1 MEQKEKIVKL
11 AVFKGSFVVNRL
23 GKPQQITP
31 QDGFLDFYESEARY
45 LVDFLNITDKN
56 TAKIGEEMVSQYNND
71 VLLEAKNDE
80 IKALKAQLEALQAS
94 KEVAT
99 TEVKQRGRPAK
110 NKEEAVEVESNQEN
124 QEPQA

>member
-23 GKPQQITP
+23 GQPQKITP

>member
-80 IKALKAQLEALQAS
+80 IKALKAQLEALQTN

-110 NKEEAVEVESNQEN
+110 SKEETAEVEKSEEN

>member
-71 VLLEAKNDE
+71 ALLEAKNDE
-80 IKALKAQLEALQAS
+80 IKALKAQLEALQAN

-110 NKEEAVEVESNQEN
+110 SKEETAEVEKSEEN

>member
-56 TAKIGEEMVSQYNND
+56 TAKIGEDMVSQYNND

-80 IKALKAQLEALQAS
+80 IKALKAQLEALQAN

-110 NKEEAVEVESNQEN
+110 SKEETAEVEKSEEN

>member
-56 TAKIGEEMVSQYNND
+56 IAKIGEEMISQYNND

-80 IKALKAQLEALQAS
+80 IKALKAQLEALQAN

-110 NKEEAVEVESNQEN
+110 SKEETAEVEKSEEN

>member
-56 TAKIGEEMVSQYNND
+56 TAKIGEDMVSQYNND

-80 IKALKAQLEALQAS
+80 IKALKAQLEALQAN

-110 NKEEAVEVESNQEN
+110 SKEETAEVEKSEKN

>member
-23 GKPQQITP
+23 GQPQKITP

-110 NKEEAVEVESNQEN
+110 NKEEVLEVESTQEN

>member
-56 TAKIGEEMVSQYNND
+56 IAKIGEEMVSQYNND

-80 IKALKAQLEALQAS
+80 IKALKAQLEALQAN
-94 KEVAT
+94 KEVVT
-99 TEVKQRGRPAK
+99 TEVKQKGRPAK
-110 NKEEAVEVESNQEN
+110 SKEETAEVENSQEN

>member
-56 TAKIGEEMVSQYNND
+56 IAKIGEEMISQYNND

-80 IKALKAQLEALQAS
+80 IKALKAQLEALQAN

-110 NKEEAVEVESNQEN
+110 SKEETVEVENSQEN

>member
-56 TAKIGEEMVSQYNND
+56 IAKIGEEMISQYNND
-71 VLLEAKNDE
+71 ALLEAKNDE
-80 IKALKAQLEALQAS
+80 IKALKAQLEALQAN

-110 NKEEAVEVESNQEN
+110 SKEETVEVEKSEEN

>member
-71 VLLEAKNDE
+71 ALLEAKNDE
-80 IKALKAQLEALQAS
+80 IKALKAQLEVLQAN

-110 NKEEAVEVESNQEN
+110 SKEETVEVEKSEEN

>member
-23 GKPQQITP
+23 GQPQKITP

-99 TEVKQRGRPAK
+99 TEIKQRGRPAK
-110 NKEEAVEVESNQEN
+110 NKEEAVEVESTQEN

>member
-23 GKPQQITP
+23 GQPQKITP

-71 VLLEAKNDE
+71 ALLEAKNDE
-80 IKALKAQLEALQAS
+80 IKALKAQLEALQAN

-110 NKEEAVEVESNQEN
+110 SKEETAEVEKSEEN